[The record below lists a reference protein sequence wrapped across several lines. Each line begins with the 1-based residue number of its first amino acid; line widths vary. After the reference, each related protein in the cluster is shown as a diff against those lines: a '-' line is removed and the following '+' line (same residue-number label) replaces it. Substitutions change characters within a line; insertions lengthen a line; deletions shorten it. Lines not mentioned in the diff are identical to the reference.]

1 MRLPYDWRAALQGA
15 GGATVR
21 VQRGALVR
29 LQGDPCD
36 RIGFVAEGA
45 VEIRSSMPDG
55 REWVIQTVEAGD
67 FFGDVLTLA
76 CERRYL
82 GNVTACADATLVEL
96 DQDGFFRLLS
106 TDSDALSD
114 YLGMLGR
121 KTFAIKQQV
130 KLLSLPDLRSKI
142 LFWLRWRLGNE
153 PRGVVT
159 IPSTKERL
167 AAFLAVERPSLSR
180 ELSHMQSDGLI
191 RVARKTIELL

>member
-1 MRLPYDWRAALQGA
+1 MRHPYEWRTALENA
-15 GGATVR
+15 GGDVLH
-21 VQRGALVR
+21 VQRGMLVR
-29 LQGDPCD
+29 LQGDPCE
-36 RIGFVAEGA
+36 RIGYVAEGA

-67 FFGDVLTLA
+67 FFGDVLTFA

-82 GNVTACADATLVEL
+82 GNVSATADSTLIEMNH
-96 DQDGFFRLLS
+96 DDFFRLLS
-106 TDSDALSD
+106 TDPGALAD

-142 LFWLRWRLGNE
+142 LFWLRWQLGDE
-153 PRGVVT
+153 PRGIVL
-159 IPSTKERL
+159 IPATKERL
-167 AAFLAVERPSLSR
+167 AAFIAVERPSLSR
-180 ELSHMQSDGLI
+180 ELSRMQKDGLI